1 MQYTDN
7 LGLKLPEGTDFY
19 DVDDM
24 NYNSQLIDA
33 AISGSGGTA
42 ADISYDNSDSGLS
55 ATNVQDA
62 IDEVAQSGGG
72 GGVGTVVNLTTTTA
86 SFHNK
91 TVTLTGAYATYT
103 ATFDS
108 TGHASV
114 NVYYVGTYDIACEGF
129 HNSVNVTAMGLV
141 LTQGIDEDYCT
152 VNITTSIADLEGET
166 IDIYYGTDPTD
177 IRAQLTFDSTLA
189 LSFRA
194 TQIGDYNIAWG
205 SDISPVTFTVSA
217 LSGSMSV
224 TYTPIPIGASATP
237 VNDIQTWLN
246 CAAIFDKNYTTIS
259 QVLSDTTTLQT
270 LISSQNANDYL
281 VRSTSWVSDVCGN
294 STAMSYIGLNNYSA
308 NTLLANSTWCTGICN
323 STYFESVLNAKVP
336 TMTSNTTPS
345 GECFGSTAKDTA
357 HDWWHAFDGIV
368 NHEKAFVTSSTTD
381 NQGEIGYK
389 FTSSVKIV
397 KAKGAFRNNLG
408 STYSATYV
416 LKGRANDSS
425 SWVSITSITV
435 TQPVDDGYTLTSFDF
450 DCTTNTNYYS
460 QYKIERT
467 QGKDRLTA
475 AEIQMWY
482 RHDV

>member
-72 GGVGTVVNLTTTTA
+72 GGVGTVVNLTTTTP

-91 TVTLTGAYATYT
+91 TVTLTGTYATYT
-103 ATFDS
+103 TTFDN

-177 IRAQLTFDSTLA
+177 IRAQLTFDNTLA

-194 TQIGDYNIAWG
+194 TQIGDYNIAWTTTTTTTT
-205 SDISPVTFTVSA
+205 TFTVSA
-217 LSGSMSV
+217 LSGSMNV
-224 TYTPIPIGASATP
+224 TFNPIPVGATYTP
-237 VNDIQTWLN
+237 VNDVLAWVKSGGVL
-246 CAAIFDKNYTTIS
+246 DKNYTTIS

-270 LISSQNANDYL
+270 LISSNNANDYL
-281 VRSTSWVSDVCGN
+281 VRSTSWVSNVCGN

-308 NTLLANSTWCTGICN
+308 NTLLANSTWCNGICN
-323 STYFESVLNAKVP
+323 STYFESVLNVKVP
-336 TMTSNTTPS
+336 FMTSDTSPSGRVLYSSQFSNDSHAARNVFDGSLNTTWNCAQSEYGQVNQAYVGYMFPS
-345 GECFGSTAKDTA
+345 A
-357 HDWWHAFDGIV
+357 
-368 NHEKAFVTSSTTD
+368 
-381 NQGEIGYK
+381 
-389 FTSSVKIV
+389 VKILFARV
-397 KAKGAFRNNLG
+397 IVPEAGRSNYNYQLIGSNNG
-408 STYSATYV
+408 ISWTEISAVNTASTYSGWNPV
-416 LKGRANDSS
+416 MF
-425 SWVSITSITV
+425 ITS
-435 TQPVDDGYTLTSFDF
+435 P
-450 DCTTNTNYYS
+450 TTRQYYGVRGSQMESGNTYAQLNEVQFYGR
-460 QYKIERT
+460 Q
-467 QGKDRLTA
+467 
-475 AEIQMWY
+475 
-482 RHDV
+482 DV

>member
-72 GGVGTVVNLTTTTA
+72 GGVGTVVNLTTTTT

-91 TVTLTGAYATYT
+91 TVTLTGTYATYT
-103 ATFDS
+103 ATFDN

-141 LTQGIDEDYCT
+141 LTQGIDEDYCM

-205 SDISPVTFTVSA
+205 SGITPVTFTVSA

-224 TYTPIPIGASATP
+224 TYTPIPIGASVTP
-237 VNDIQTWLN
+237 VNDIQTWLK
-246 CAAIFDKNYTTIS
+246 CGAIFDKNYTTIS
-259 QVLSDTTTLQT
+259 QVLSDSTTLQT

-323 STYFESVLNAKVP
+323 STYFESVLNV
-336 TMTSNTTPS
+336 TPN
-345 GECFGSTAKDTA
+345 GS
-357 HDWWHAFDGIV
+357 
-368 NHEKAFVTSSTTD
+368 FVMAEFKKRSSPA
-381 NQGEIGYK
+381 I
-389 FTSSVKIV
+389 
-397 KAKGAFRNNLG
+397 
-408 STYSATYV
+408 
-416 LKGRANDSS
+416 
-425 SWVSITSITV
+425 
-435 TQPVDDGYTLTSFDF
+435 
-450 DCTTNTNYYS
+450 
-460 QYKIERT
+460 
-467 QGKDRLTA
+467 RLP
-475 AEIQMWY
+475 
-482 RHDV
+482 RKLLLS

>member
-1 MQYTDN
+1 M
-7 LGLKLPEGTDFY
+7 
-19 DVDDM
+19 
-24 NYNSQLIDA
+24 
-33 AISGSGGTA
+33 
-42 ADISYDNSDSGLS
+42 ADISQMNVNGTTYNIKDTVARASGVPSGGNTNQVLAKNSNSDYDLKWV
-55 ATNVQDA
+55 N
-62 IDEVAQSGGG
+62 QSGG
-72 GGVGTVVNLTTTTA
+72 GGVGTVVNLTTTTT

-91 TVTLTGAYATYT
+91 TVTLTGTYATYT

-177 IRAQLTFDSTLA
+177 IRAQLTFDSSLA

-194 TQIGDYNIAWG
+194 TQIGDYNIAWA
-205 SDISPVTFTVSA
+205 SASPQTFTVSA

-237 VNDIQTWLN
+237 VNDIRTWLN
-246 CAAIFDKNYTTIS
+246 CAAIFNKNYTTIS

-270 LISSQNANDYL
+270 LISSNNANDYL

-308 NTLLANSTWCTGICN
+308 NTLLADSTWCTGICN
-323 STYFESVLNAKVP
+323 STFFEYVLNVKVP

-345 GECFGSTAKDTA
+345 GECFASTSYGTNFDAYR
-357 HDWWHAFDGIV
+357 AFDNDITSGW
-368 NHEKAFVTSSTTD
+368 NCAQSEYDQTNKAYVGYDFSSKLQVYKVYYWTGEYNKTPTSSEWRVIASNDKTTWT
-381 NQGEIGYK
+381 EI
-389 FTSSVKIV
+389 SSTQSVNNTTLIIQRSQKYRYYALRGSDYIV
-397 KAKGAFRNNLG
+397 AQTNLR
-408 STYSATYV
+408 YAYV
-416 LKGRANDSS
+416 NTLQFYGR
-425 SWVSITSITV
+425 
-435 TQPVDDGYTLTSFDF
+435 
-450 DCTTNTNYYS
+450 
-460 QYKIERT
+460 R
-467 QGKDRLTA
+467 
-475 AEIQMWY
+475 
-482 RHDV
+482 DV